1 MTKYSVKQLSK
12 LAGVSIRTL
21 HHYDKIGL
29 LKPAFRSESKY
40 RYYGREEL
48 FRLQQILFYKELGFP
63 LKEIMEIM
71 SDPAFNLVKALEFH
85 KKELQKKADRTQRLL
100 TTVDKTIAELNN
112 LSRIRFGNKKI
123 MMTEKEIYAGF
134 SEKEI
139 KSMKKEVAE
148 RWGEKEIKSVED
160 RIQKLGAEGWEDH
173 KKKGEEINRLLADL
187 MDCSP
192 SDVRVQKTIAL
203 HHRHLNFYYEVS
215 KERYLGL
222 AKMYVEDERFYSF
235 YDKYRKDLAA
245 FIHGAV
251 VVYCNNGM
259 EVIE

>member
-1 MTKYSVKQLSK
+1 MTKYSVKQLSI
-12 LAGVSIRTL
+12 LAGVSIRAL

-29 LKPAFRSESKY
+29 LKPALRSETNY

-63 LKEIMEIM
+63 LKEILEIM
-71 SDPAFNLVKALEFH
+71 NDPAFDLVKALEFH
-85 KKELQKKADRTQRLL
+85 KTALQKKAERTHQLL
-100 TTVDKTIAELNN
+100 ATIDKTISELK
-112 LSRIRFGNKKI
+112 NKKI

-139 KSMKKEVAE
+139 TSIKKEVAE
-148 RWGEKEIKSVED
+148 RWGEKEIKAVEE
-160 RIQKLGAEGWEDH
+160 RIQLLGKEGWGDH
-173 KKKGEEINRLLADL
+173 KKKGEEINLLLAEL
-187 MDCSP
+187 MELPP
-192 SDVRVQKTIAL
+192 SDIRVQKAIAL
-203 HHRHLNFYYEVS
+203 HHKHLNFYYEVS

-222 AKMYVEDERFYSF
+222 AKMYVEDERFYAF

-251 VVYCNNGM
+251 TVYCENGM
-259 EVIE
+259 QVME